1 MDHLLKYLEK
11 HFNESDLST
20 SEFRLSGE
28 YYLRF
33 ELGDPHKNGTIERVN
48 QSVKR
53 AVTIFEEIFDENDD
67 ICLFIKSG
75 SYDVDSTKGLIP
87 INDHLENQPKNFSY
101 QDVSQRTEV
110 EIEE

>member
-20 SEFRLSGE
+20 SEFRLSAE

-53 AVTIFEEIFDENDD
+53 AVTIFEEIFDL
-67 ICLFIKSG
+67 LFLLHRNE
-75 SYDVDSTKGLIP
+75 TTLGLSWYGQRDETRSEISQWCS
-87 INDHLENQPKNFSY
+87 EGVNQG
-101 QDVSQRTEV
+101 
-110 EIEE
+110 